1 MDKVHLGIV
10 AGIALIVGSIGIVGS
25 GGPRKQV
32 EEGLPTLDRSLDEG
46 LALRVRVPVLE
57 EDKQIPTGRLN
68 QRNKRSRQRSKRQIT
83 LLLDPVTEGMQR
95 MDFRK
100 VLEQRFPRFRFP
112 QVRLRVEEGRQRLY
126 ESMGSI
132 MISSWGLRHRDRKRG
147 IRENKLGYVAAVIA
161 AAKGAGLPPRIA
173 RNQIYDFLIGAPALA
188 ASGPMPPAVP
198 LQLQA
203 YNAPWFSGGLLKGR
217 FFPAA
222 TSSRVPLR
230 LNSIEE
236 ALKARGYSLIPLP
249 RKNRGFLYSMVDGIL
264 PTRDN
269 LVLERY
275 PLKVALYLAYNE
287 KAHNSVSLMK
297 VLAWMTSKEGKQA
310 FSDWL
315 IY

>member
-1 MDKVHLGIV
+1 MDKVQLGMIAGVALLVGSLGIV
-10 AGIALIVGSIGIVGS
+10 GF
-25 GGPRKQV
+25 GGPRRQV
-32 EEGLPTLDRSLDEG
+32 EENLPTLDQNMEEG
-46 LALRVRVPVLE
+46 WAQRVRIPVL
-57 EDKQIPTGRLN
+57 DGDNSLPSQGLK
-68 QRNKRSRQRSKRQIT
+68 KRHPQSRRPSKRQIH
-83 LLLDPVTEGMQR
+83 LLFDPVTEGMQR
-95 MDFRK
+95 LDFRK
-100 VLEQRFPRFRFP
+100 VLENRFPGFSFP
-112 QVRLRVEEGRQRLY
+112 SSRLKVEEGRQRLY
-126 ESMGSI
+126 RGANSI
-132 MISSWGLRHRDRKRG
+132 LISSWSLRHRDRKRG

-161 AAKGAGLPPRIA
+161 AGKDGGLPPRIG

-198 LQLQA
+198 LQIQA
-203 YNAPWFSGGLLKGR
+203 YNAPWFAAGLLKGR

-230 LNSIEE
+230 LNSIDQ
-236 ALKARGYSLIPLP
+236 ALKGKGYSLIPLS
-249 RKNRGFLYSMVDGIL
+249 RKNRGFLYSMVDGVL

-287 KAHNSVSLMK
+287 KAHNSVSLMR
-297 VLAWMTSKEGKQA
+297 VLAWMTSKEGKKA